1 MFFYD
6 PLSGFPPGFTEH
18 YRTGYGYSKVTCHS
32 KFSKVGADIRFRK
45 MQCCCNIL
53 TGGGGGMPTG
63 KQEDSFEIIF
73 PQGGQHEFSVLAG
86 RGRSLLIWVGREQP
100 NPHFAES

>member
-1 MFFYD
+1 
-6 PLSGFPPGFTEH
+6 
-18 YRTGYGYSKVTCHS
+18 
-32 KFSKVGADIRFRK
+32 
-45 MQCCCNIL
+45 
-53 TGGGGGMPTG
+53 MPTG